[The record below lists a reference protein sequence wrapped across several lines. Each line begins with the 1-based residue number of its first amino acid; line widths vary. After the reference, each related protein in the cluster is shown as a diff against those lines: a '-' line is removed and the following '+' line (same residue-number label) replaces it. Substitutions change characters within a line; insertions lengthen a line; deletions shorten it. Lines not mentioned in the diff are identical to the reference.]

1 MISLWRRFTGLLL
14 SIGQYPE
21 ETQEQQGKRR
31 IFVIAAT
38 IGGLGT
44 LLFIPDTIDL
54 GQTQVAVAAFLL
66 DVAIVLILFVGL
78 KMRPHW
84 FPWLV
89 HGIFTLITL
98 QQLYK
103 SMLLGGLIP
112 SSLEVM
118 FGLSVALGALLIL
131 GRKEALIWF
140 GVFVFQVVFA
150 MVIPTYVEPTY
161 AVTDTTGTSGFN
173 LIAMGVLIIT
183 SGFNLIAMG
192 VLIMAVTLYFVRQR
206 DRYQKESDDLL
217 HNILP
222 DEIATRLKTDPAMI
236 ADAFPAA
243 SVLFTDVVGFTP
255 MTAEMSPP
263 ELVGLL
269 NAVFT
274 TFDQF
279 VEELGLE
286 KIKTVGDEY
295 MVAAGVPLRRSDHA
309 DALAELAIRIRDH
322 VSNNDFDG
330 HTLSVRIGINS
341 GPVVAGIIGTHK
353 FSYDMWGD
361 TVNTASRMESEGIP
375 GDIQITQATYELIR
389 DRYECEQDAGRGRS
403 SQNTIRVIQDLTF
416 RNRDRSSHRHDPSDA
431 ANSARFDCHGAEIV
445 DGEVE
450 RRIPGSCWQTG
461 VDRTSGS
468 RIEEAGNQTSVNSP
482 VRVEVKLIRRAGQLH
497 LAVSEAGQVERN
509 RRLKWCRDLAS

>member
-1 MISLWRRFTGLLL
+1 MISLWQRFTGFLL
-14 SIGQYPE
+14 SIGEYPE

-31 IFVIAAT
+31 IFVIASS

-54 GQTQVAVAAFLL
+54 GQTQVAVAAVLL
-66 DVAIVLILFVGL
+66 DVAIVLVLVGL
-78 KMRPHW
+78 KMRPDW

-131 GRKEALIWF
+131 GRKEALFWF

-150 MVIPTYVEPTY
+150 MVIPNYVAPTY
-161 AVTDTTGTSGFN
+161 AVTDTT
-173 LIAMGVLIIT
+173 AT

-192 VLIMAVTLYFVRQR
+192 VLIMAITLYFVRQR

-236 ADAFPAA
+236 ADALPSV

-295 MVAAGVPLRRSDHA
+295 MVAAGVPLPRADHA

-322 VSNNDFDG
+322 VSANDFDG

-375 GDIQITQATYELIR
+375 GDIQISHATYELIR
-389 DRYECEQDAGRGRS
+389 DRYECKSRGIIS
-403 SQNTIRVIQDLTF
+403 VK
-416 RNRDRSSHRHDPSDA
+416 
-431 ANSARFDCHGAEIV
+431 GK
-445 DGEVE
+445 GEME
-450 RRIPGSCWQTG
+450 TYI
-461 VDRTSGS
+461 
-468 RIEEAGNQTSVNSP
+468 
-482 VRVEVKLIRRAGQLH
+482 L
-497 LAVSEAGQVERN
+497 N
-509 RRLKWCRDLAS
+509 RRRS

>member
-1 MISLWRRFTGLLL
+1 MISLWQRFTGFLL
-14 SIGQYPE
+14 SIGEYPE

-31 IFVIAAT
+31 IFVIAAS
-38 IGGLGT
+38 IGGVGT
-44 LLFIPDTIDL
+44 LLFVPDTIDL
-54 GQTQVAVAAFLL
+54 GQTQVAAAAVLL
-66 DVAIVLILFVGL
+66 DIAIVLILFVGL
-78 KMRPHW
+78 TMRPYW

-89 HGIFTLITL
+89 HGIFALITL

-118 FGLSVALGALLIL
+118 FGLAVALGALLIL
-131 GRKEALIWF
+131 GRKEALFWF

-150 MVIPTYVEPTY
+150 MVIPNYVEPTY
-161 AVTDTTGTSGFN
+161 AVTDTT
-173 LIAMGVLIIT
+173 AT

-192 VLIMAVTLYFVRQR
+192 VLIMVTTLYFVRQR

-269 NAVFT
+269 NSVFT
-274 TFDQF
+274 TFDEF

-295 MVAAGVPLRRSDHA
+295 MVAAGVPLPRADHA

-322 VSNNDFDG
+322 VSANDFDG

-375 GDIQITQATYELIR
+375 GDIQIAQATYELIR
-389 DRYECEQDAGRGRS
+389 ERYECESRG
-403 SQNTIRVIQDLTF
+403 VI
-416 RNRDRSSHRHDPSDA
+416 SVK
-431 ANSARFDCHGAEIV
+431 GK
-445 DGEVE
+445 GEME
-450 RRIPGSCWQTG
+450 TYILNGRRI
-461 VDRTSGS
+461 
-468 RIEEAGNQTSVNSP
+468 
-482 VRVEVKLIRRAGQLH
+482 
-497 LAVSEAGQVERN
+497 
-509 RRLKWCRDLAS
+509 